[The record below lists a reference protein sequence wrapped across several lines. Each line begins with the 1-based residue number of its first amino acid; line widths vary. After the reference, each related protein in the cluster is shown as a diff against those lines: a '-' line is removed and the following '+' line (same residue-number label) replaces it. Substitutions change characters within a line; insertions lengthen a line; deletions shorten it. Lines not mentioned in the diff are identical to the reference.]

1 MAWLEMDHVGRNS
14 DDVMAA
20 APGASSGALVGK
32 VAFPLLQWI
41 KRDGVKRRFA
51 RHDVGSLEQERFDDG
66 DDSSAT
72 ASVIFFAIDDENVG
86 DGECGRQRGIGLSLV
101 RVVWLQKNV
110 EEKATR
116 LRKKREELSV
126 ATSRPR
132 VTRRAPPASLFPA
145 LSLSAPRAVEIWL
158 LES

>member
-14 DDVMAA
+14 DDIMAA

-51 RHDVGSLEQERFDDG
+51 RHDVGSLERERFGDG

-86 DGECGRQRGIGLSLV
+86 DGE
-101 RVVWLQKNV
+101 
-110 EEKATR
+110 A
-116 LRKKREELSV
+116 
-126 ATSRPR
+126 
-132 VTRRAPPASLFPA
+132 
-145 LSLSAPRAVEIWL
+145 
-158 LES
+158 